1 VWKGVHAALLDPRLC
16 HQPLQK
22 EKTRVSSL
30 GNSLCPHC
38 GLAEGMVTS
47 LRSSCAIM
55 KVIPLKP
62 RVLFILRHPRVRNLL
77 YVVSSSFFFFSSL
90 QGPQPQPPVPSLQSC
105 VFFFFFFFSSLQ
117 GPHPHTHTPTHPH
130 TKHTKHTKEYK
141 SSFQNMSA
149 P

>member
-16 HQPLQK
+16 DLPLQK

-77 YVVSSSFFFFSSL
+77 YVVSCSFFFFSSL

-105 VFFFFFFFSSLQ
+105 VFFCFFCFFFFSSL
-117 GPHPHTHTPTHPH
+117 PYRDHTHTPNINTTNTHN
-130 TKHTKHTKEYK
+130 KHK
-141 SSFQNMSA
+141 SSFQNVSA